1 MKKKIDAEDLKN
13 DLCEFLDKIRDND
26 EIAFETKSVQCAMV
40 RAFIHMI
47 EHRQKGGKKKC

>member
-26 EIAFETKSVQCAMV
+26 EISFETKSVQCAMV